1 MKFSTTDVYLGDG
14 VSWKFISDASFS
26 EVNSIPSDLSNE
38 TNDRLNWYEYDM
50 SVHRVIPNDGVYVIQ
65 MDNKTFKIKFLT
77 YYNSD
82 DESRYPTMLIS
93 AIDNSLFPA
102 LNNPDLVIPSPC
114 KIVSDDYEEDYWN
127 ANETISLLEN
137 RIDLCNG
144 ICIISL
150 DVVYETVDVK
160 IDNPRFE
167 IG

>member
-1 MKFSTTDVYLGDG
+1 
-14 VSWKFISDASFS
+14 
-26 EVNSIPSDLSNE
+26 
-38 TNDRLNWYEYDM
+38 M